1 MPLLLALSQDPEGLA
16 WSCGDEQASGAGVL
30 EIARP
35 GLRLL
40 SAVMVNVDGSPMVPR
55 LVFHDWVFQCAERL
69 LQAYVGYGQLQ
80 PHESDWLSHGLAF
93 IKVSAAPPGEDAEGI
108 RDSALMLLGSL
119 NVASRLRAGNPAEMG
134 DVYGWAVEAL
144 SWATKRYVRDRRCD
158 AEPPSLCRKAIEI
171 HAGVAEHRGGD
182 PAAAREAE
190 RQAQVRTLV
199 ACWREEVGARGTAR
213 VVDH

>member
-1 MPLLLALSQDPEGLA
+1 MSVPLLLALSQDPEGLA
-16 WSCGDEQASGAGVL
+16 WSCGDEHASGEGVL

-35 GLRLL
+35 GLRLV
-40 SAVMVNVDGSPMVPR
+40 SAVMVSVDGSPMLRAGAREV
-55 LVFHDWVFQCAERL
+55 VAVD
-69 LQAYVGYGQLQ
+69 VGYGQLQ

-93 IKVSAAPPGEDAEGI
+93 IKISAAPPGEDAEGI

-119 NVASRLRAGNPAEMG
+119 SVASRLRAGNPAEMG

-158 AEPPSLCRKAIEI
+158 AEPPSLCRKAVEI
-171 HAGVAEHRGGD
+171 HAEVAEHRGGD

-199 ACWREEVGARGTAR
+199 ACWREEVAARGTAR
-213 VVDH
+213 VVDP